1 MSYGLEAKDLLERR
15 NLMIILIEHF
25 LFKKKHDLR
34 KWRMGVKIVHIIL
47 PFLMQYRKEI
57 TKMAKEKRRTDSY
70 RRVLKQ
76 GESQRTNGKY
86 DYRWTD
92 RNGKRHSVYAD
103 TLDELREKEALIE
116 KDNIDGIK
124 VEKGNVTVNDM
135 FAIWSDLKRG
145 LKDNTKQNYIYMYN
159 QFVAPTLGKMKLAK
173 VKRSDVKRFYNNLAD
188 EQNLKISTIDSIHT
202 ILHQVLQMGVDD
214 MIIRINPSDNI
225 LKELKQSHNFDKGH
239 KKALTI
245 EEQKLFVNYLKNS
258 HKYSHWYPIFAFML
272 GTGLRVGE
280 ATGLLV

>member
-124 VEKGNVTVNDM
+124 VEKGN
-135 FAIWSDLKRG
+135 S
-145 LKDNTKQNYIYMYN
+145 
-159 QFVAPTLGKMKLAK
+159 
-173 VKRSDVKRFYNNLAD
+173 
-188 EQNLKISTIDSIHT
+188 
-202 ILHQVLQMGVDD
+202 
-214 MIIRINPSDNI
+214 RINVKVI
-225 LKELKQSHNFDKGH
+225 LSSSCKFSS
-239 KKALTI
+239 I
-245 EEQKLFVNYLKNS
+245 
-258 HKYSHWYPIFAFML
+258 
-272 GTGLRVGE
+272 
-280 ATGLLV
+280 